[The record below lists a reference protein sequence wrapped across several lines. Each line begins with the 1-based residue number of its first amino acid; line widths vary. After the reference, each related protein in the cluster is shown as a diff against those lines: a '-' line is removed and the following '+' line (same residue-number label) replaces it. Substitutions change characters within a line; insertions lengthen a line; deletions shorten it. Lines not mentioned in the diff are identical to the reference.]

1 MEQSEAKMNSTVE
14 HNEIVIDLAAKN
26 NLTTIRKWTMFFAIL
41 GFVGIGLMILG
52 GFMVGLFG
60 SIGGML
66 GNKEAALFGVLTVG
80 YIIFGV
86 IYFFPVL
93 YLFKFSSNMKLAI
106 EQSNQGKLSEAFQY
120 LKSHF
125 TYVGILTIIIFGLYI
140 LFIII
145 ALLVGISSI
154 F

>member
-1 MEQSEAKMNSTVE
+1 MEQTETKMNSSVE
-14 HNEIVIDLAAKN
+14 HNEIVVDLATKE
-26 NLTTIRKWTMFFAIL
+26 NLTVIRKWTLFFAIL

-66 GNKEAALFGVLTVG
+66 GSNEAALFGVLTVV

-93 YLFKFSSNMKLAI
+93 YLFKFSSNMKLAL
-106 EQSNQGKLSEAFQY
+106 EQTNQSKLNEAFQY

-125 TYVGILTIIIFGLYI
+125 TYVGILTIVIFGLYI

>member
-1 MEQSEAKMNSTVE
+1 MENNQLNQSEQSDNVQLCLSKSS
-14 HNEIVIDLAAKN
+14 LN

-66 GNKEAALFGVLTVG
+66 GNKEAALFGVLTVV

-93 YLFKFSSNMKLAI
+93 YLFKFSSNMKLAL
-106 EQSNQGKLSEAFQY
+106 EQTNQSKLNEAFQY

-125 TYVGILTIIIFGLYI
+125 TYVGILTIVIFGLYI